1 MFRIKKLDLFILKS
15 FLTLFA
21 GTFFI
26 CLFIFM
32 MQFLWRFVD
41 DLVGKG
47 LELSVMAQFFFYSIL
62 TLIPLSLPLAVLLAS
77 LITFGNFGERYELLS
92 MKAAGISLIRIM
104 RPLIIFAI
112 FTAGASF
119 YFQNII
125 APHAQLKLYTLLISM
140 KQKSPELDIPEGAFY
155 DEIEGINIYVKHK
168 NRETGM
174 MYKVTIYNFAQGFDK
189 AQIIVAD
196 SGRLEMAPSK
206 KYLTLHLYNGEQFEN
221 LKSQSTSAKN
231 VPYRRESFAEKH
243 TIIDFDADFN
253 MLDEGFMRNQSVSLN
268 MWQLQAAA
276 DSMHQNVD
284 SIAKKYYKEAKRRT
298 YKTPVIASKKKTK
311 EEFLPT
317 TPMNIDSLY
326 QIATLKQKEKY
337 LTQTLSNVSSE
348 QSNWQFKSLIIK
360 DTDKRL
366 RRHGT
371 EWHKKIT
378 TSLACI
384 IFFFIGAPLGG
395 IIRKG
400 GIGMPVV
407 VSVLIFIVYYI
418 IDNTGYKMARDG
430 NTEIVIGMWI
440 STFILAPVGFFLTY
454 KSNNDSVVFN
464 LDAYLNALK
473 RIVGIRLKR
482 HVVSKEVV
490 IEDASLPLLA
500 EQINEL
506 TQRCETYHQKH
517 KLLSAPNYIR
527 TWKSTERDSEV
538 ASLSDLLEKI
548 VEHISCSKNAT
559 LINIANKYPFLSPNA
574 HKSPLKGITLNT
586 IIGFILPLGLPLYIR
601 VWIFRIRLRKD
612 IEEVIQTNKNI
623 QQVIHQQI
631 K

>member
-1 MFRIKKLDLFILKS
+1 MSRIKRLDLFILKS
-15 FLTLFA
+15 FSTLFI

-92 MKAAGISLIRIM
+92 MKAAGISLARIM

-119 YFQNII
+119 YFQNVI
-125 APHAQLKLYTLLISM
+125 APHAQMKLYTLLISM

-155 DEIEGINIYVKHK
+155 DEIEGVNIYIKHK
-168 NRETGM
+168 NRDTGM
-174 MYKVTIYNFAQGFDK
+174 MYKITIYNFADGFDK
-189 AQIIVAD
+189 AHIIVAD
-196 SGRLEMAPSK
+196 SGKLEMAASK
-206 KYLTLHLYNGEQFEN
+206 KYLTLHLYHGEQFEN
-221 LKSQSTSAKN
+221 LKSQTAGTKN

-243 TIIDFDADFN
+243 SIIDFDADFN
-253 MLDEGFMRNQSVSLN
+253 MLDDGFMRNQSISLN
-268 MWQLQAAA
+268 MLQLQAAS
-276 DSMHQNVD
+276 DSMQQNID
-284 SIAKKYYKEAKRRT
+284 SIGHKYYTAAKRGT
-298 YKTPVIASKKKTK
+298 YNTPILDKKTSK
-311 EEFLPT
+311 EVISKRS
-317 TPMNIDSLY
+317 MNIDSLFLV
-326 QIATLKQKEKY
+326 ATLKQKEQY
-337 LTQTLSNVSSE
+337 LSNTLSQISSE

-360 DTDKRL
+360 DTEKRL
-366 RRHGT
+366 RRHAT

-407 VSVLIFIVYYI
+407 VSVLIFIIYYI
-418 IDNTGYKMARDG
+418 IDNTAYKMARDG
-430 NTEIVIGMWI
+430 NIDVTIGMWI
-440 STFILAPVGFFLTY
+440 STFILAPIGFFLTY

-464 LDAYLNALK
+464 LEAYMNTIK
-473 RIVGIRLKR
+473 RLIGIRLKR
-482 HVVSKEVV
+482 HVVGKEVV
-490 IEDASLPLLA
+490 LENANIALLKEQMSELIERS
-500 EQINEL
+500 QS
-506 TQRCETYHQKH
+506 YHKKH

-527 TWKSTERDSEV
+527 TWKSTERDGEI
-538 ASLSDLLEKI
+538 AELSNFLERI
-548 VEHISCSKNAT
+548 VEHISCSKDGSI
-559 LINIANKYPFLSPNA
+559 INRANKYPFLSPNA
-574 HKSPLKGITLNT
+574 HKTPLKGIWLNT
-586 IIGFILPLGLPLYIR
+586 LVGFVLPLGIPLYIR
-601 VWIFRIRLRKD
+601 VWIFRLRLRND
-612 IEEVIQTNKNI
+612 IEQVIKVSQDI
-623 QQVIHQQI
+623 LEVIHQQ
-631 K
+631 KN